1 MLNIKTMVQEYLN
14 SGGSINVGN
23 TRKAIN
29 SKTFGIKSAFWKAG
43 GRKSITLKDKGYARG
58 YR

>member
-1 MLNIKTMVQEYLN
+1 MVQEYLN